1 MAGFLVP
8 IREYSQQTLAA
19 VQFALELHKRTGARQ
34 HFLFITSATPV
45 SEVAAPSGNEINS
58 VRKIIEDLL
67 AREILENGKYL
78 KNHHRIGEFFET
90 VRDVVQQKHI
100 DEIIMAVPSES
111 DPRYPKISQDIAVLM
126 QMTHCRVL
134 TIHPK
139 KGS

>member
-8 IREYSQQTLAA
+8 IREYSPQTLAA

-34 HFLFITSATPV
+34 YFLFLAA
-45 SEVAAPSGNEINS
+45 AAPASGAAASHGNETDS
-58 VRKIIEDLL
+58 VRALIEDIL
-67 AREILENGKYL
+67 AREARENGRYL
-78 KNHHRIGEFFET
+78 ESLHRGGDFFET
-90 VRDVVQQKHI
+90 VRDVVRQKHI
-100 DEIIMAVPSES
+100 DEIIIAVPDES
-111 DPRYPKISQDIAVLM
+111 DPGYARISQDINVLM